1 MYMYIVHV
9 CIMKYLVGKYS
20 ALQADVHLLKD
31 KESTSQAEVQRLLL
45 SVNNLEKG
53 KANAELELRNV
64 EAKLEEEARR
74 HQTTVAKFNA
84 DRKNILSTTEE
95 NLGVVKGEELMVT
108 LYLVSITKLIYF
120 IVCRLASEDRQRVT
134 GSQSR

>member
-1 MYMYIVHV
+1 M
-9 CIMKYLVGKYS
+9 
-20 ALQADVHLLKD
+20 HLLKD

-64 EAKLEEEARR
+64 EAKLKEEARR